1 MRSTQENQNYYE
13 QMKAAI
19 SSISDGYIK
28 PILSFDYKGAAFY
41 LLDQLKSGLTKLF
54 SQISSFLNNILS
66 SIRSFHKDLN
76 IFKQKFDCGLAF
88 FNSQFAR
95 SNIFSNSPNPASQ
108 TLQNSSINDHARH
121 LGQEHFARHN
131 NA

>member
-19 SSISDGYIK
+19 SSISDRIK
-28 PILSFDYKGAAFY
+28 PILSFDYKGAAFN
-41 LLDQLKSGLTKLF
+41 LLDQLKSGLAKLF
-54 SQISSFLNNILS
+54 GQISSFLNNILS
-66 SIRSFHKDLN
+66 SLRSLYQDLN
-76 IFKQKFDCGLAF
+76 IFQQKFDYGLAL
-88 FNSQFAR
+88 FNSQYVQ

-108 TLQNSSINDHARH
+108 TSQNSSINDHARH